1 VKSLHTLNP
10 LHAGAEAKAAVGE
23 TEGVRRTTGVY
34 PTAGR
39 PSANGPIS
47 IPDPEVPE
55 KKTRRK
61 FTAAYKLRV
70 LHEAEQCLQ
79 PGEIGALLRREALY
93 SSHLTTWR
101 RQREEGVLQAL
112 NPKKRGRKEKPKDP
126 SAERIVQLEKENQ
139 RLKSRLR
146 KAEIII
152 EAQKKISEILG
163 IEQNLEESEG
173 SK

>member
-1 VKSLHTLNP
+1 M
-10 LHAGAEAKAAVGE
+10 
-23 TEGVRRTTGVY
+23 
-34 PTAGR
+34 
-39 PSANGPIS
+39 
-47 IPDPEVPE
+47 
-55 KKTRRK
+55 
-61 FTAAYKLRV
+61 

-79 PGEIGALLRREALY
+79 PGEIGVLLRREGLY

-112 NPKKRGRKEKPKDP
+112 KPKKRGRKEKLKDP
-126 SAERIVQLEKENQ
+126 SAERIAQLEKENQ

-163 IEQNLEESEG
+163 IEQNLED

>member
-1 VKSLHTLNP
+1 MKSSIKFKPSVSGSVIST
-10 LHAGAEAKAAVGE
+10 AVGE
-23 TEGVRRTTGVY
+23 TVGDRRESSVC
-34 PTAGR
+34 PTAEQSMGK
-39 PSANGPIS
+39 PVN

-61 FTAAYKLRV
+61 FTTAYKLRV

-79 PGEIGALLRREALY
+79 PGETGALLRREALY

-112 NPKKRGRKEKPKDP
+112 KPKKRGRKEKPKDL
-126 SAERIVQLEKENQ
+126 SAERIAQLEKENQ

-146 KAEIII
+146 RAEIII

-163 IEQNLEESEG
+163 IEQNLEESED

>member
-1 VKSLHTLNP
+1 MKPLHTLNP
-10 LHAGAEAKAAVGE
+10 LHAGAEALAAVGK
-23 TEGVRRTTGVY
+23 TERVRRTTGVS
-34 PTAGR
+34 PTAGQ
-39 PSANGPIS
+39 PTANGPTS
-47 IPDPEVPE
+47 VPDPEVPE

-70 LHEAEQCLQ
+70 LNEAEQCLQ
-79 PGEIGALLRREALY
+79 PGEIGALLRREGLY

-101 RQREEGVLQAL
+101 RQLEDGVLQAL
-112 NPKKRGRKEKPKDP
+112 NPKKRGRKETAKDP
-126 SAERIVQLEKENQ
+126 SAGRIAQLENEIQ
-139 RLKSRLR
+139 RLKGRLR

-163 IEQNLEESEG
+163 IEQNLENIEG

>member
-1 VKSLHTLNP
+1 MAT
-10 LHAGAEAKAAVGE
+10 VGE
-23 TEGVRRTTGVY
+23 TEGVRRTTGVSS
-34 PTAGR
+34 TVGR
-39 PSANGPIS
+39 EFAKGPINV
-47 IPDPEVPE
+47 PDPEVPE

-61 FTAAYKLRV
+61 FTAAYKLRM
-70 LHEAEQCLQ
+70 LHEAEHCHQ
-79 PGEIGALLRREALY
+79 PGEIGALLRREGLY

-101 RQREEGVLQAL
+101 RQREEGALQAL
-112 NPKKRGRKEKPKDP
+112 NPKKRGRKETPKDP
-126 SAERIVQLEKENQ
+126 SVERIVQLEKENQ
-139 RLKSRLR
+139 HLRSRLR

>member
-1 VKSLHTLNP
+1 MKASHSLNP
-10 LHAGAEAKAAVGE
+10 LQAGAEAMSAVWP
-23 TEGVRRTTGVY
+23 TEGVRRTTGVS
-34 PTAGR
+34 PTVGQ
-39 PSANGPIS
+39 PLVNGS
-47 IPDPEVPE
+47 INVPDPEVAE

-61 FTAAYKLRV
+61 FTAAYKLRM
-70 LHEAEQCLQ
+70 LNEAEQCLQ
-79 PGEIGALLRREALY
+79 PGEIGALLRREGLY

-126 SAERIVQLEKENQ
+126 SAERIAQLEKENQ

-163 IEQNLEESEG
+163 IEQSLEDC
-173 SK
+173 K